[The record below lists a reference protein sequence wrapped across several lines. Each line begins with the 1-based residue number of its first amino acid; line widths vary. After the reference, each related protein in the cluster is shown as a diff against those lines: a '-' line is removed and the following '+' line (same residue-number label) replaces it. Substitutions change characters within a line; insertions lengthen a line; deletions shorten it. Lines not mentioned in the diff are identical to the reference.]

1 MGYTVRALNN
11 EGCPY
16 KMYFL
21 VMLEVFGLV
30 DVENN

>member
-1 MGYTVRALNN
+1 MRALNN

-16 KMYFL
+16 KMYFCA
-21 VMLEVFGLV
+21 MLEVFGLV